1 MRRMRDGRIEWMS
14 AMANRLPM
22 MIGGRIIGVPDEDI
36 DQLMRWGYAS
46 GVKSPPAGMAELQF
60 QSTR

>member
-1 MRRMRDGRIEWMS
+1 
-14 AMANRLPM
+14 MANRLPM